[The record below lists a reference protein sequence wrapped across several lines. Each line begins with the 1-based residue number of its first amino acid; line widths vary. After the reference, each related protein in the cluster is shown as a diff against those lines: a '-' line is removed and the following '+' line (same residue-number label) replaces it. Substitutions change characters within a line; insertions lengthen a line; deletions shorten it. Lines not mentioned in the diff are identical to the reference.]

1 MRKEIRDKIDKV
13 YEDFKT
19 INLEEV
25 TVGDKYID
33 VKTFKVTTK
42 DGKEFYRDKIIKNN
56 DCGSSV
62 SVLPVLENGNVL
74 LLIEPRVFT
83 KRTVEINVPG
93 GYINKGES
101 TLEAA
106 KRELEEETALKSDNI
121 IKVADYY
128 TDLGNSDYISSTYI
142 ALDAKR
148 TGETH
153 FDSDEFVEE
162 IEVTIDELN
171 ELIESGEIM
180 DTPLIVAFVKLKE
193 MLKK

>member
-121 IKVADYY
+121 IKVVDYY

>member
-42 DGKEFYRDKIIKNN
+42 DGKEFYRDKVIKNN

-180 DTPLIVAFVKLKE
+180 DTPLIVASVKLNE

>member
-83 KRTVEINVPG
+83 EINVPG

-121 IKVADYY
+121 IKVVDYY
-128 TDLGNSDYISSTYI
+128 TDLGNSDYISSVYI

-180 DTPLIVAFVKLKE
+180 DTPLIVASVKLNE

>member
-128 TDLGNSDYISSTYI
+128 TDLGNSDYISSVYI